1 MPYAGE
7 LAALATAGCWTASS
21 LSFALAGARVG
32 SLAVNIIRLA
42 MAFLAF
48 MAVGALTSGELIP
61 CSATPAAWFWL
72 SLSGFAGFFI
82 GDLCLFRAFVEIG
95 PRLSMLIMALA
106 PPLTAL
112 GGWLALGEQ
121 LTALN
126 LTGMALTLA
135 GVVWVVTETPE
146 HGAPHKFSWRGGG
159 LALGG
164 CLGQAAGVVLAKP
177 GMAGVASPFAAT
189 EIRLLTGLGCF
200 LLLAAALGWF
210 PQVVRG
216 CRDRRAVAQMG
227 LGALTGPFLGVSL
240 LLFAITR
247 IPTGLA
253 QTFASLTP
261 VLIIPFSAA
270 IYRERVS
277 WRALAGALLA
287 FAGVALLFF

>member
-1 MPYAGE
+1 MSYAGE
-7 LAALATAGCWTASS
+7 LAALFTAVCWTISS
-21 LSFALAGARVG
+21 LAFALAGARVG
-32 SLAVNIIRLA
+32 SLAVNIIRLV
-42 MAFLAF
+42 MALLAF
-48 MAVGALTSGELIP
+48 MLVGALTAGELIP
-61 CSATPAAWFWL
+61 FHAPAATWCWL

-112 GGWLALGEQ
+112 AGWLALGEK
-121 LTALN
+121 LTPLN
-126 LTGMALTLA
+126 ITGMAVTLA
-135 GVVWVVTETPE
+135 GVAWVVTETPE
-146 HGAPHKFSWRGGG
+146 HGAPHKFSWRGGW
-159 LALGG
+159 LAFGG

-177 GMAGVASPFAAT
+177 GMAGVGSPFAAT

-200 LLLAAALGWF
+200 LLLAVTLGWF
-210 PQVVRG
+210 PQIARG
-216 CRDRRAVAQMG
+216 CRDKRALAQMG
-227 LGALTGPFLGVSL
+227 LGALMGPFLGVTL

-277 WRALAGALLA
+277 WRALLGALLA
-287 FAGVALLFF
+287 FLGVALLFV